1 MNDDLMTQITAV
13 GSAPLLIA
21 GLVVAMVVR
30 KIVVGLWLIGA
41 GLALGAVAFFLS
53 QR

>member
-1 MNDDLMTQITAV
+1 MNDLVENLPAI

-21 GLVVAMVVR
+21 GLVVAFVVR
-30 KIVVGLWLIGA
+30 KIVLGLWLIGA
-41 GLALGAVAFFLS
+41 GLILGAVAFFLS